1 MASTIELASSFIEG
15 APPGE
20 LADVVADVKALT
32 SDGPDIIP
40 SLAPAF
46 ERYNETQLATV
57 KLPGASQEVLISEY
71 NKLEGN
77 RYFDVESQTSF
88 EVDHVTQEASAAQ
101 SYVLESQNADLMY
114 APFPRRSKSLLK
126 SLSAHATEHYRT
138 CSYGVYPIEDDTAV
152 AIVLVAN
159 RYSPN
164 NFWNGRFRAIY
175 TLPVNSSSATI
186 SGQIKV
192 DVHYYE
198 DGNVALNTTK
208 PVNLSVQSV
217 DASAIISRIAAAERD
232 YQEELN
238 RAFVSTA
245 EGVFKG
251 LRRQLPI
258 TRQKV
263 EWEKVGGYR
272 LGQDIAGGRGYR
284 ADIAYPLASPLAD
297 IYPLKAI
304 ERNQN
309 ARPFI
314 PLHANHPRSRK
325 DPPPRPI
332 RLCAGPANTHSGK
345 RIHFAVQHRQDTR
358 DASSGSSTSSTAS
371 IEHLPCWG
379 DLTLVCTPFPSYSK
393 TYNDTKVSCK
403 LHATSIYPNPY
414 NAAIL
419 TEANK
424 FWFYALGFSILG
436 AANDILFSS
445 ASSTSKTKDEKK
457 PAPSISRFSLLKKM
471 LCVDAC
477 DMLIP
482 GTFLGWIEMG
492 QLGVGI
498 GMVVSTLVS
507 GWDMWNA

>member
-46 ERYNETQLATV
+46 ERYNQSQLATV

-88 EVDHVTQEASAAQ
+88 EVDHITQEASAAQ
-101 SYVLESQNADLMY
+101 SYVLESQNAD
-114 APFPRRSKSLLK
+114 FIKSLLK
-126 SLSAHATEHYRT
+126 SLSAHAAEHYRS
-138 CSYGVYPIEDDTAV
+138 CSYGVYPIEDDSAV

-175 TLPVNSSSATI
+175 TLPVGSSTTI

-208 PVNLSVQSV
+208 PVSLTVPSV
-217 DASAIISRIAAAERD
+217 DAGAIISKIAAAERD

-238 RAFVSTA
+238 RTFVNTA
-245 EGVFKG
+245 EGAFKG

-272 LGQDIAGGRGYR
+272 LGQDISGGKGR
-284 ADIAYPLASPLAD
+284 
-297 IYPLKAI
+297 
-304 ERNQN
+304 
-309 ARPFI
+309 
-314 PLHANHPRSRK
+314 
-325 DPPPRPI
+325 
-332 RLCAGPANTHSGK
+332 
-345 RIHFAVQHRQDTR
+345 
-358 DASSGSSTSSTAS
+358 
-371 IEHLPCWG
+371 
-379 DLTLVCTPFPSYSK
+379 
-393 TYNDTKVSCK
+393 
-403 LHATSIYPNPY
+403 
-414 NAAIL
+414 
-419 TEANK
+419 
-424 FWFYALGFSILG
+424 
-436 AANDILFSS
+436 
-445 ASSTSKTKDEKK
+445 
-457 PAPSISRFSLLKKM
+457 
-471 LCVDAC
+471 
-477 DMLIP
+477 
-482 GTFLGWIEMG
+482 
-492 QLGVGI
+492 
-498 GMVVSTLVS
+498 
-507 GWDMWNA
+507 